1 MKKRGCTTVF
11 QNCGSKRS
19 VANMSKGKK
28 IGIIIAALVI
38 IFVIIYIIAIA
49 TGAAKIQPKESS
61 STIETSSVQS
71 EEISSTNVDNS
82 TTNAYGTSQDVDNI
96 ALQAKEDA
104 ANIDEAKTNEAIN
117 YIKDNYNNYF
127 ASKEVMEQTMYYG
140 YLLEYAYQDTNINYA
155 NLGQDAYQVVKYVYR
170 GTESADS
177 QSVKANLEQIQ
188 KDLDA
193 LE

>member
-1 MKKRGCTTVF
+1 
-11 QNCGSKRS
+11 
-19 VANMSKGKK
+19 MSKGKK

-38 IFVIIYIIAIA
+38 IFVIIYIVAIA

-61 STIETSSVQS
+61 SAIETSSVQS
-71 EEISSTNVDNS
+71 EDNSSTNVDNS
-82 TTNAYGTSQDVDNI
+82 TTSAYGTSQDVDNI

-104 ANIDEAKTNEAIN
+104 ANIDEAKTDEAIN

-127 ASKEVMEQTMYYG
+127 ANKEVMEQTMYYG
-140 YLLEYAYQDTNINYA
+140 YLLEYAYQDTNVSYA

-188 KDLDA
+188 KDLNA